1 MRVYADSSFLVSCYL
16 TDANTPKAKAFL
28 LGHAEPLPFT
38 ALHDLEVRNA
48 LRLGVFRNV
57 ITDEEAKAAVSTID
71 TDLRSGRL
79 ARVSVKWPSAFKAA
93 SRLSSKHAATT
104 GTRSLDI
111 LHLAA
116 ATALRCKE
124 LASFD
129 SRQRALASVADMR
142 NAFND

>member
-16 TDANTPKAKAFL
+16 TDANTPKARAFL
-28 LGHAEPLPFT
+28 LGHPEPLPFT

-79 ARVSVKWPSAFKAA
+79 ARERQMAVRVQSGVPTELEARSHDWHTKSRYPAFGGQRPRFGVRNSPRSIRVNEPSPVW
-93 SRLSSKHAATT
+93 
-104 GTRSLDI
+104 
-111 LHLAA
+111 
-116 ATALRCKE
+116 
-124 LASFD
+124 
-129 SRQRALASVADMR
+129 RA
-142 NAFND
+142 